1 MSRLIRNRTIVDDRY
16 TLLRE
21 AASLADV
28 PDGVP
33 VIVPLALWMERR
45 AALIARGEAGV
56 WLAPG
61 DDPTA
66 LTDDVRRLPL
76 IAIDFPHSTDS
87 RSHSHARVLRGRYA
101 FANELRAIGD
111 VRHDHFEDLAQSG
124 FDTVAIAASPR
135 TENALDDHPH
145 FRCEDE
151 SSAATPRFT
160 RQDRESPGAARFPCA

>member
-66 LTDDVRRLPL
+66 FPGFVSVRNAPLSEVKSLLAGAQLFIGNDSGPAHIAAAFGVPVVVLFGPSDPVNWAPWRTEAQVLTNP
-76 IAIDFPHSTDS
+76 
-87 RSHSHARVLRGRYA
+87 G
-101 FANELRAIGD
+101 
-111 VRHDHFEDLAQSG
+111 
-124 FDTVAIAASPR
+124 AIARISVEQVIAAA
-135 TENALDDHPH
+135 EALKV
-145 FRCEDE
+145 R
-151 SSAATPRFT
+151 A
-160 RQDRESPGAARFPCA
+160 

>member
-1 MSRLIRNRTIVDDRY
+1 MSGHIRTIVDDQY

-21 AASLADV
+21 AASLDDV

-33 VIVPLALWMERR
+33 VIVPLSLWLQRR

-61 DDPTA
+61 DDPAA

-76 IAIDFPHSTDS
+76 IAIDFPHFTDS
-87 RSHSHARVLRGRYA
+87 RSHSHARVLRSRYA

-111 VRHDHFEDLAQSG
+111 VRRDQFDDLTQSG
-124 FDTVAIAASPR
+124 FDTVAIGGSPR
-135 TENALDDHPH
+135 AEGAHDDFAH

-151 SSAATPRFT
+151 SIAAAPRFT
-160 RQDRESPGAARFPCA
+160 GQGRGSPGDAGFPCA

>member
-33 VIVPLALWMERR
+33 VIVPLALWKERR
-45 AALIARGEAGV
+45 AALIARGEA
-56 WLAPG
+56 
-61 DDPTA
+61 
-66 LTDDVRRLPL
+66 
-76 IAIDFPHSTDS
+76 
-87 RSHSHARVLRGRYA
+87 
-101 FANELRAIGD
+101 
-111 VRHDHFEDLAQSG
+111 
-124 FDTVAIAASPR
+124 AIATVSKPDCDRSSNWSRGTSPR
-135 TENALDDHPH
+135 AERALDDQPN

-151 SSAATPRFT
+151 SSAAAPRLT

>member
-111 VRHDHFEDLAQSG
+111 VRHDQFEDLAQSG